1 MAEKITNIAR
11 NTSYFTLALIVQ
23 KVISLAYFTIYA
35 RELGPA
41 DLGQFYFAIS
51 VTSIFGI
58 FIDFGMST
66 VLTRE
71 IAKEPGRAK
80 ALLSNALAIKF
91 PLTIA
96 TVLALIVWSAL
107 WDYNPLTQ
115 QLIYISGA
123 AMILDYFTNVF
134 YATSRGFHNLK
145 YESIASVIFQCIVF
159 GFSMLVLSLGWGI
172 QWLMVSLLL
181 ASAFNCTYAAIV
193 VRKRWKVDFRPRWDS
208 AIVRHLFLIAAPFA
222 FYAIFQRI
230 YTYFDSVLLFKLAG
244 DSAVGLYQI
253 PFKIMVALQFLP
265 MAFVASLYP
274 ALSSYWHNNREQLM
288 VTFERAFK
296 YTLIIA
302 APIAF
307 GVIALAEKLIV
318 VFKSQYTEAALPLQI
333 CMLAVPFMF
342 LGFPVGSLLNACDR
356 QKRNTVHIAIVA
368 IGSVILNLFL
378 IPRYGVIG
386 ASITNVVTS
395 ALMLLLGW
403 IVIPRIMTYRPRKY
417 IIPFIQICAAA
428 AVMGFG
434 VYWLKESVNVIILIG
449 LGALVYAIA
458 LFAFGGFTKAD
469 VISVYESFL
478 KKRIVQS

>member
-11 NTSYFTLALIVQ
+11 NTSYFTLALVLQ
-23 KVISLAYFTIYA
+23 KIISLAYFTIYA

-41 DLGQFYFAIS
+41 DLGQYYFAIS

-71 IAKEPGRAK
+71 IAKEPKK
-80 ALLSNALAIKF
+80 ADELLSNTLAIKL
-91 PLTIA
+91 PLTVA
-96 TVLALIVWSAL
+96 TVIALIIWAEA
-107 WDYNPLTQ
+107 WHYPDITK
-115 QLIYISGA
+115 QLIYISGI
-123 AMILDYFTNVF
+123 AMIFDYFTNVF

-159 GFSMLVLSLGWGI
+159 AFSMFILRAGWGI

-181 ASAFNCTYAAIV
+181 ASLFNFIFSAIV
-193 VRKRWKVDFRPRWDS
+193 VRGKWKIHFRPRWNPV
-208 AIVRHLFLIAAPFA
+208 IVRHIFAIAAPFA
-222 FYAIFQRI
+222 VYAIFQRL

-274 ALSSYWHNNREQLM
+274 ALSAYWHNNRDQLM

-302 APIAF
+302 APIAL
-307 GVIALAEKLIV
+307 GVIAIADKIIV
-318 VFKSQYTEAALPLQI
+318 IFKSGYADVVTPLQI

-356 QKRNTVHIAIVA
+356 QKRNTVNIAITA
-368 IGSVILNLFL
+368 IGSILLNLYL
-378 IPRYGVIG
+378 IPRFGVIG

-395 ALMLLLGW
+395 AVMLGLGW
-403 IVIPRIMTYRPRKY
+403 MVVPKILHYRPAVYLKIILQIVGSAALMAASVYLLKHY
-417 IIPFIQICAAA
+417 IHP
-428 AVMGFG
+428 
-434 VYWLKESVNVIILIG
+434 IILIG
-449 LGALVYAIA
+449 LGAAVYAAA
-458 LFAFGGFTKAD
+458 LYVFGGYTKAD
-469 VISVYESFL
+469 IASIRQSFL
-478 KKRIVQS
+478 KRPVA